1 MMNDHRFCDDILILV
16 DGYLIQRGTHE
27 QLMKDRDQV
36 SAKLWSAQAN
46 IMKLMML
53 DTPLFY
59 KYHAMKS

>member
-1 MMNDHRFCDDILILV
+1 MMNDHRFCDDILV
-16 DGYLIQRGTHE
+16 FDDGYLIQRGTHE

-36 SAKLWSAQAN
+36 YAKQWNAQAN

-53 DTPLFY
+53 DTPLFD